1 MTVTVPITTGTND
14 LTGVPTRGAN
24 RRGSRSRGRAASLW
38 RVVTGLLTAVCFTAF
53 VPNAHAETAAPSNYE
68 LGAGDSIR
76 VTVFQNPD
84 MTVETRVS
92 EDGSISYPLVGRVVI
107 GGLEIGAAEKKI
119 AAALKDGGFL
129 KVPQINIQLMEIR
142 GNKVS
147 VLGQVN
153 RAGSFPL
160 QTTTT
165 RVSQMLAEAGGVTAT
180 GADRLIVTGTRT
192 GKPFRREIDM
202 DALYRNQRP
211 DDDIVL
217 AGGDT
222 IYVPRA
228 PMFFIYGEVVKPG
241 SYRIER
247 GMTMRQAL
255 AAGGGLTLRGTER
268 RLKVVRQNTAGVA
281 TKISVEL
288 DDPVQPGDVVTVSE
302 SLF

>member
-1 MTVTVPITTGTND
+1 MTWSFVLLRI
-14 LTGVPTRGAN
+14 RHFFGAL
-24 RRGSRSRGRAASLW
+24 SVVLVAS
-38 RVVTGLLTAVCFTAF
+38 VVSQSALAQAV
-53 VPNAHAETAAPSNYE
+53 APSNYR

-76 VTVFQNPD
+76 VTVFQNAD

-92 EDGSISYPLVGRVVI
+92 EDGSISYPLVGRVTV
-107 GGLEIGAAEKKI
+107 GDLEIGAAEKKI

-129 KVPQINIQLMEIR
+129 KGPQVNIQLIEVR
-142 GNKVS
+142 GNKVA

-160 QTTTT
+160 QTTTA
-165 RVSQMLAEAGGVTAT
+165 RASQMLAEAGGVTAT
-180 GADRLIVTGTRT
+180 GDDRIIVTGTRA

-228 PMFFIYGEVVKPG
+228 PMFFIYGEVIKPG
-241 SYRIER
+241 SYRIDR
-247 GMTMRQAL
+247 NMTMRQAL

-268 RLKVVRQNTAGVA
+268 RLKVVRQNAQGVA
-281 TKISVEL
+281 EKITVQL
-288 DDPVQPGDVVTVSE
+288 DDPVLPGDVVTVSE
-302 SLF
+302 SIF

>member
-1 MTVTVPITTGTND
+1 MTVTVPIRTCTTA
-14 LTGVPTRGAN
+14 LTSVPSHN
-24 RRGSRSRGRAASLW
+24 LNSREWVRALV
-38 RVVTGLLTAVCFTAF
+38 RVVTGLVAALSIAAF
-53 VPNAHAETAAPSNYE
+53 VPTAHADTVAPSNYE

-107 GGLEIGAAEKKI
+107 GGLAIGAAEKKI

-129 KVPQINIQLMEIR
+129 KGPQINIQLMEIR

-165 RVSQMLAEAGGVTAT
+165 RVSQMLAEAGGVTT
-180 GADRLIVTGTRT
+180 IGDDRLIVTGTRA
-192 GKPFRREIDM
+192 GNPFRREIDM

-268 RLKVVRQNTAGVA
+268 RLKVVRANAAGVSS
-281 TKISVEL
+281 KISVDL
-288 DDPVQPGDVVTVSE
+288 DDPVRPGDVVTVSE
-302 SLF
+302 SFF

>member
-1 MTVTVPITTGTND
+1 M
-14 LTGVPTRGAN
+14 RGI
-24 RRGSRSRGRAASLW
+24 
-38 RVVTGLLTAVCFTAF
+38 TGLLAALSFAACMPAARADAV
-53 VPNAHAETAAPSNYE
+53 APSNYQ

-76 VTVFQNPD
+76 VTVFQNAD

-92 EDGSISYPLVGRVVI
+92 EDGSISYPLVGRIVI

-129 KVPQINIQLMEIR
+129 KGPQINIQLIEIR

-180 GADRLIVTGTRT
+180 GDDRIVVTGTRAGT
-192 GKPFRREIDM
+192 PFRREIDM

-211 DDDIVL
+211 DDDMVL
-217 AGGDT
+217 GGGDT

-228 PMFFIYGEVVKPG
+228 PMFFIYGEVSKPG
-241 SYRIER
+241 SYRVER
-247 GMTMRQAL
+247 NMTMRQAL

-268 RLKVVRQNTAGVA
+268 RLKVVRQNAGGA
-281 TKISVEL
+281 SSKISVEL

>member
-1 MTVTVPITTGTND
+1 MKFLSTRRILIRRCAALLGVLSCITFV
-14 LTGVPTRGAN
+14 GVA
-24 RRGSRSRGRAASLW
+24 RADA
-38 RVVTGLLTAVCFTAF
+38 T
-53 VPNAHAETAAPSNYE
+53 APSNYQ

-76 VTVFQNPD
+76 VTVFQNQD

-92 EDGSISYPLVGRVVI
+92 EDGSISYPLVGKVI
-107 GGLEIGAAEKKI
+107 VGGLEIAAAERKI
-119 AAALKDGGFL
+119 AAALNDGGFL
-129 KVPQINIQLMEIR
+129 KGPQVNIQLLEIR

-165 RVSQMLAEAGGVTAT
+165 RVSQMLAEAGGATAT
-180 GADRLIVTGTRT
+180 GADTIIVTGTRAS
-192 GKPFRREIDM
+192 KPFRREIDI

-211 DDDIVL
+211 EDDIVL
-217 AGGDT
+217 RGGDT

-228 PMFFIYGEVVKPG
+228 PMFFIYGEVLKPG
-241 SYRIER
+241 SYRVER

-268 RLKVVRQNTAGVA
+268 RLKVVRRNAEGISTKVSVA
-281 TKISVEL
+281 L
-288 DDPVQPGDVVTVSE
+288 DDAVQPGDVVTVSE
-302 SLF
+302 SFF